1 MSIAGRLAAMFAL
14 AALLV
19 FALVGTA
26 LSRVLH
32 RELDRH
38 QVGELETKLAFAT
51 TMIGRCVTR
60 EKWSKVREKLDAV
73 SPADKTTQYWVSSQD
88 ARFTYGEPPRSNLRA
103 ISRVIAGQ
111 EERPPVTLT
120 VAIDPAR
127 FEDTLASFE
136 LALLALC
143 ALGVVL
149 VAVLGHR
156 IARVGLRPVHV
167 LSLEAHAL
175 SPKNLGERLKLA
187 PLPRELSDLTSSFNG
202 ALDRL
207 ERAYTQLEAFNA
219 DVAHELRTPLT
230 NLIGQTQV
238 ALAKERDAAE
248 LEEVLQSNL
257 EELERMRTIIND
269 MLFLA
274 RADQGETA
282 VNRQSTSLRDEL
294 QKTVD
299 FLDMIIDDAGV
310 SVRIAGDAEASI
322 EVSLFRRAATNLLQN
337 AVQHSPPGAEIV
349 VEVAKEGEGARVV
362 VANPGVEIPEQH
374 LPRLFDRFYRVD
386 AARRSNGANHGLGL
400 SIVKAIALMHGGGVF
415 AESGAGRTAVGFTI
429 APSSDLLPARP
440 QPTPD

>member
-1 MSIAGRLAAMFAL
+1 MINRSIAARLAAMFAL

-19 FALVGTA
+19 FALVGVA

-38 QVGELETKLAFAT
+38 QIGELETKLAFAT

-60 EKWSKVREKLDAV
+60 ERWDHVRAKLDAL
-73 SPADKTTQYWVSSQD
+73 SPADRTTEFWVFSED
-88 ARFTYGEPPRSNLRA
+88 ERFTYGAPPSDGMRSLARA
-103 ISRVIAGQ
+103 IPGQ
-111 EERPPVTLT
+111 QERPPVRLT
-120 VAIDPAR
+120 VAIDPTR
-127 FEDTLASFE
+127 FEETLASFE

-143 ALGVVL
+143 SLGVVL

-156 IARVGLRPVHV
+156 IARMGLRPLDA

-175 SPKNLGERLKLA
+175 SPRNLSQRLKLS
-187 PLPRELSDLTSSFNG
+187 PLPSELSDLASSFNG

-230 NLIGQTQV
+230 NLVGQTQV
-238 ALAKERDAAE
+238 ALSKERTTAE

-282 VNRQSTSLRDEL
+282 VNRQPASLREEI

-299 FLDMIIDDAGV
+299 FLELIIDEAGV
-310 SVRIAGDAEASI
+310 SVQIAGDARASI

-349 VEVAKEGEGARVV
+349 VEVKKEGDVARVV
-362 VANPGVEIPEQH
+362 VANPGDAIPEEH

-386 AARRSNGANHGLGL
+386 AARRNDGNNHGLGL

-415 AESGAGRTAVGFTI
+415 AESTRGRTTVGFTI
-429 APSSDLLPARP
+429 G
-440 QPTPD
+440 